1 MWFIM
6 HIIWVCLR
14 MAPPNMSIGNMT
26 SNQAQ
31 IFVVTA
37 PTPARIKLDR
47 QQLLLQ
53 FHMCYDV
60 QISDK
65 NAEDQTVHSCAS
77 LLSYVLWIRFLL
89 KMHPKNKMLG
99 YDAFKNLYFLGG
111 VSSPPSYLGTPVEDH
126 S

>member
-1 MWFIM
+1 MLFI
-6 HIIWVCLR
+6 
-14 MAPPNMSIGNMT
+14 MSIGNMT

-31 IFVVTA
+31 IFFVTV

-47 QQLLLQ
+47 RQLLLQ
-53 FHMCYDV
+53 FHMCHDV

-89 KMHPKNKMLG
+89 KMHPKNKN
-99 YDAFKNLYFLGG
+99 AG
-111 VSSPPSYLGTPVEDH
+111 V
-126 S
+126 

>member
-1 MWFIM
+1 
-6 HIIWVCLR
+6 
-14 MAPPNMSIGNMT
+14 MT

-31 IFVVTA
+31 IFFVTV

-53 FHMCYDV
+53 FHMCHDV

-89 KMHPKNKMLG
+89 KMHPKNKNAG
-99 YDAFKNLYFLGG
+99 VWRIQKSIFFWGG
-111 VSSPPSYLGTPVEDH
+111 FQSPIVFGHTSGG